1 MEISIAGISIRQ
13 ISITQIY
20 IGIRLKQ
27 EGIRGGWLVRE
38 GGMREISIT
47 GIPQKQISITQ
58 IYRD

>member
-27 EGIRGGWLVRE
+27 EGIRGGWLVTIERAAS
-38 GGMREISIT
+38 GKSLLQGSR
-47 GIPQKQISITQ
+47 
-58 IYRD
+58 